1 MAYGEVYTA
10 LEQGVIDGAE
20 AARTNYY
27 AKRFYEVAPHWAEIG
42 WMFIVSPLIMSERF
56 FESLSAEEQ
65 EVILQAARAAIRWER
80 EEYQRQ
86 EAEAMEK
93 LLESGVQLTH
103 PDRAEFL
110 EAAREVWLRSAD
122 RVDME
127 LVESIVSAGK

>member
-56 FESLSAEEQ
+56 YEVLSAEEQ
-65 EVILQAARAAIRWER
+65 EAIHQAARMAIRWER

-86 EAEAMEK
+86 EADALQK
-93 LLESGVQLTH
+93 LLESGVQLTR
-103 PDRAEFL
+103 PDRADFY
-110 EAAREVWLRSAD
+110 EAARQVWLRSAD

-127 LVESIVSAGK
+127 LVESIVGAAK